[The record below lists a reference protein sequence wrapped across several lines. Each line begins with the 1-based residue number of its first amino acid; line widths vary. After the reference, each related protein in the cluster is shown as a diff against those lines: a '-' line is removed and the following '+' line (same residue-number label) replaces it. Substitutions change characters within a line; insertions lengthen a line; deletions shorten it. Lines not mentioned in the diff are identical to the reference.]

1 MRAELEK
8 ALFRDP
14 NFIVV
19 NALQPG
25 VKVRGLKPTTDLGVA
40 YDTLEII
47 SPEGDAY
54 TVLLDPKSHLLAQLR
69 YLEEQ
74 KQTHDYLGDY
84 RAVDGVSFPFK
95 LQHESGGQ
103 KVEIQYDKIT
113 VNPSLSPD
121 LFK

>member
-1 MRAELEK
+1 M
-8 ALFRDP
+8 
-14 NFIVV
+14 
-19 NALQPG
+19 
-25 VKVRGLKPTTDLGVA
+25 
-40 YDTLEII
+40 
-47 SPEGDAY
+47 
-54 TVLLDPKSHLLAQLR
+54 LLDPKSHLLAQLR

-84 RAVDGVSFPFK
+84 RVVDGVSFPFK